1 MTIRTSSKT
10 VVFTRPFS
18 LNGID
23 EVLPAGSYVVQTD
36 EELIEGLSFL
46 SYRRVSTAIILPAVS
61 RRSSSTQVV
70 TIDPLDL
77 AAAQDM
83 DASAKYS
90 DLHHRTPYL
99 LRQPSISKEVHASRE
114 PARGCL
120 RRRTSGLLKRHR
132 TREGQLTSSH

>member
-61 RRSSSTQVV
+61 CRSSSTQVV

-83 DASAKYS
+83 DALAK
-90 DLHHRTPYL
+90 
-99 LRQPSISKEVHASRE
+99 
-114 PARGCL
+114 
-120 RRRTSGLLKRHR
+120 
-132 TREGQLTSSH
+132 

>member
-18 LNGID
+18 LTGID

-46 SYRRVSTAIILPAVS
+46 SYRRIATAIILPAVS
-61 RRSSSTQVV
+61 RCSSSTQVV

-83 DASAKYS
+83 DALAK
-90 DLHHRTPYL
+90 
-99 LRQPSISKEVHASRE
+99 
-114 PARGCL
+114 
-120 RRRTSGLLKRHR
+120 
-132 TREGQLTSSH
+132 